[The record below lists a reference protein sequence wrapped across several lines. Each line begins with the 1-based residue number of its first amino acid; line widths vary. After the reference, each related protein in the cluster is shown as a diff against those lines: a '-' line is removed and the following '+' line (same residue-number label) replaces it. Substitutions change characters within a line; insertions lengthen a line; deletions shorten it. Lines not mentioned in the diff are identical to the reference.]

1 MCVLFIEEQ
10 LRSHLLGQKHW
21 YNKRQRETAQR
32 SVFVRGLPPSP
43 QVVEIEGLFQQFGNV
58 NKVIID
64 EKVLTLLQLY
74 YMFLDSFLCP
84 QGIFAIVEFTTI
96 ESSLAVL
103 RCPQKLYLR
112 GKVLIVKPR
121 EVKLKNKKSKKDSE
135 EESLEVMEEPTREV
149 KECFNIVI
157 QFII

>member
-1 MCVLFIEEQ
+1 MFVLFIEEQ

-64 EKVLTLLQLY
+64 EKVLNIITVTIILY
-74 YMFLDSFLCP
+74 VP
-84 QGIFAIVEFTTI
+84 
-96 ESSLAVL
+96 
-103 RCPQKLYLR
+103 
-112 GKVLIVKPR
+112 
-121 EVKLKNKKSKKDSE
+121 
-135 EESLEVMEEPTREV
+135 
-149 KECFNIVI
+149 
-157 QFII
+157 